1 MHVMLRSRV
10 QNVRWLPEECCSMP
24 LTVFFLLALIAF
36 IVTIVSHF
44 DGRIRLSIAVLL
56 LCIIEL
62 LRAIPLGR

>member
-1 MHVMLRSRV
+1 
-10 QNVRWLPEECCSMP
+10 MP